1 MTIIQAWSCCPMWLK
16 TKARFFL
23 QPCFLPGNNFMNNE
37 WLLNKIY
44 FFEFCEKIAKFQYNT
59 NICSVMHCTMKN
71 FISKLLQEKI
81 IFIPFRNEEFFFTN
95 DEKQF
100 SSSFFWNSFPLCAA
114 VYAAARKVGDGLVYG
129 NIVTNSETLWLPS
142 RCLVSKWENITP
154 ILLHTFL
161 NNFFSSL
168 IFFPPLMDTT
178 WFPAVLTYKPA
189 PRPLVRLFVYIT
201 PIH

>member
-1 MTIIQAWSCCPMWLK
+1 MYKQTWLSYRPEVAVQCDWKQKQDSFSNPVFSLEIISWI
-16 TKARFFL
+16 
-23 QPCFLPGNNFMNNE
+23 MNDY
-37 WLLNKIY
+37 WIY
-44 FFEFCEKIAKFQYNT
+44 FVEFCEKIAKFQYNT

-142 RCLVSKWENITP
+142 RCLLYHNKVGEY
-154 ILLHTFL
+154 H
-161 NNFFSSL
+161 NNTSS
-168 IFFPPLMDTT
+168 
-178 WFPAVLTYKPA
+178 
-189 PRPLVRLFVYIT
+189 YISQ
-201 PIH
+201 